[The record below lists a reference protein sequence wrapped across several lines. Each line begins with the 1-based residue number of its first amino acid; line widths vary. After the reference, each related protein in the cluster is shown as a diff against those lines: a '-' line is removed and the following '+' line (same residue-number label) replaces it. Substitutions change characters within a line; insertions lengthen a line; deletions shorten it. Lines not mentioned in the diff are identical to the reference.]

1 MLVNATHSVS
11 KSQSSLPC
19 AGRIACTRCHQG
31 DVFFD
36 QTRRTEGDWRITA
49 NPLAW
54 GNPQA
59 EIVVLGFSKGP
70 TQAGAL
76 ARSDH
81 DAIAYKGSRHNV
93 GKILAFLGLIPD
105 GDTTFLRESVD
116 QLIADK
122 NGRFHFGSLIRCT
135 VERLDKGEWKGSGG
149 GMLDRF
155 FATPFGQDVAGNCA
169 SRFLDELPQ
178 KTRLILMFGMGAEGN
193 YIRAAR
199 NLLQSRLH
207 GEWRPINE
215 VAYWNGQIT
224 VVHVEHFAAQGA
236 LIPNWL
242 GINDHPRAQLAHLA
256 RQAVQQALA

>member
-1 MLVNATHSVS
+1 MLVNATNAVS

-36 QTRRTEGDWRITA
+36 QTRRTEDDWRITA

-70 TQAGAL
+70 TQAGAI
-76 ARSDH
+76 AGSDH
-81 DAIAYKGSRHNV
+81 DAIAYKGGRHNV

-105 GDTTFLRESVD
+105 GDSTFLRQSVD
-116 QLIADK
+116 RLVADQH
-122 NGRFHFGSLIRCT
+122 GRFHFGSLIRCT

-155 FATPFGQDVAGNCA
+155 VATSFGRDVASSCA
-169 SRFLDELPQ
+169 SRYLGELPKQ
-178 KTRLILMFGMGAEGN
+178 TRLVLLFGMGAGGN
-193 YIRAAR
+193 YISAAR
-199 NLLQSRLH
+199 NLLQSGLP
-207 GEWRPINE
+207 GAWRRINE
-215 VAYWNGQIT
+215 VAYSNGPVT
-224 VVHVEHFAAQGA
+224 YVHVEHFAAQGA

-242 GINDHPRAQLAHLA
+242 GINNHPRARFGRLA
-256 RQAVQQALA
+256 REAVKHALA